1 LYNYLFA
8 KRHGGDFLLRIEDT
22 DSSREVSG
30 AVDYVTQAFDWL
42 GIMPNEGYGI
52 GGDCGPYI
60 QSERKDI
67 YKEYANKLVES
78 GHAYYAFD
86 TKEDLAKMREDFESS
101 GVKNTG
107 YAGVVRERMK
117 NSLYMP
123 SDVVEA
129 KIAAGEPHVIRFK
142 MPRAEDVK
150 FHDEVR
156 GWVVFNTKA
165 LDDKVIWKS
174 SDGLPT
180 YHLANV
186 VDDKLMNISH
196 VIRGEE
202 WLSSTPL
209 HVLLY
214 KAFGWELPIYA
225 HLPLLLGEDGKKLSK
240 RHGDT
245 YGYPIFPLTWDY
257 TTHENKEAHVT
268 GFKHEG
274 YEPDALLN
282 FLVLLGWNPKN
293 NVEFMSLEEMA
304 DLFSLENVNKAGAMF
319 DKKKLLNFNA
329 HYLRSRD
336 ADTIL
341 VNMTN
346 MPEDFIFKMSGDKL
360 DLIASMATERAV
372 FAHELG
378 SSLGYLYESPV
389 ISDDFKMKNVDEFVR
404 VMNVFVAED
413 FMDDFEEKEWT
424 SGNIRYELEHISA
437 NMSIK
442 VGKIMPMLRT
452 ALCGGAS
459 GPQLPDV
466 MYVIGREETKL
477 RIDSLL
483 DKIKELA

>member
-1 LYNYLFA
+1 LHIGGVRTALFNYLFA
-8 KRHGGDFLLRIEDT
+8 KKHGGDFILRIEDT
-22 DSSREVSG
+22 DSSREVDG
-30 AVDYVTQAFDWL
+30 AIDYVTQTFHWL
-42 GIMPNEGYGI
+42 GITPNEGYGV
-52 GGDCGPYI
+52 GGECGPYI

-67 YKEYANKLVES
+67 YKEYVNKLIES

-86 TKEDLAKMREDFESS
+86 TKEELTKMRAEFEAA
-101 GVKNTG
+101 GVSNTG
-107 YAGVVRERMK
+107 YSGVVRERMK

-129 KIAAGEPHVIRFK
+129 KIEAGEPHVIRFK

-240 RHGDT
+240 RHGDK

-257 TTHENKEAHVT
+257 ITHEGDVAHVT

-282 FLVLLGWNPKN
+282 FLVLLGWNPGDNK
-293 NVEFMSLEEMA
+293 EIMTMDEMINS
-304 DLFSLENVNKAGAMF
+304 FSLDRVNSSGAMF
-319 DKKKLLNFNA
+319 DKKKLINFNA
-329 HYLRSRD
+329 HYLRARG
-336 ADTIL
+336 ADDIL
-341 VNMTN
+341 DEMNL
-346 MPEDFIFKMSGDKL
+346 PHDFLFNERLQSDEL
-360 DLIASMATERAV
+360 DMIAAMAVERAI
-372 FAHELG
+372 FASELNG
-378 SSLGYLYESPV
+378 AMSYLYETPELEGEL
-389 ISDDFKMKNVDEFVR
+389 KMKNVDEFVR
-404 VMNVFVAED
+404 VMSVLLD
-413 FMDDFEEKEWT
+413 EEMKTEPKDWT
-424 SGNIRYELEHISA
+424 SDHIRYEIKFVSE
-437 NMSIK
+437 NMGIK
-442 VGKIMPMLRT
+442 MGKVMPMLRL
-452 ALCGGAS
+452 AISGGES
-459 GPQLPDV
+459 GPQIPDV
-466 MYVIGREETKL
+466 MYLIGQEESRS
-477 RIDSLL
+477 RIN
-483 DKIKELA
+483 